1 MCKDRSASRS
11 RRCCAL
17 TPSAR
22 IGSVLSRGR
31 HHSLERQEPAAL
43 ARVLTVGWLVD
54 SASPAI
60 HLVMPATGSP
70 AVLRALAGLRLS
82 IAEPN
87 YPQRVTGV
95 DGEAPHPQS
104 SAPSALRRRR
114 IRLVCGA
121 LLLPEFSRADCRP
134 AGALYGLPGNS
145 WQNSPAHSPSRRRDR
160 AWTPAMAVSRRSAF
174 ARQRDTATLAGCA
187 SGPSAGLRTLR

>member
-104 SAPSALRRRR
+104 SAPSALRRR
-114 IRLVCGA
+114 LVCGA
-121 LLLPEFSRADCRP
+121 LLCPNCPALTAGQQGRCTGFLAIRGRTHLRILLRAVVIARGRRQWQCRGDQPSRASATPRHWPDVP
-134 AGALYGLPGNS
+134 AA
-145 WQNSPAHSPSRRRDR
+145 PAPACARCDR
-160 AWTPAMAVSRRSAF
+160 
-174 ARQRDTATLAGCA
+174 
-187 SGPSAGLRTLR
+187 